1 MKNSFLF
8 CALLVAQIAIA
19 QSATEAMAWM
29 KIGHRTDL
37 SEAWSLTSSGQYRTG
52 TSNDLWLTELEFRKS
67 VNKKWDI
74 GTELRHYLIFDTDG
88 ATKGAF
94 QRARVQFRA
103 ERHLDLPRGKAHI
116 RYALQQRAVLTGAG
130 NHRLTGRIRGE
141 YDLKIKNFAWDPTF
155 GVEYFASGAQDFD
168 RSIRF
173 AIGTGDKIAGRKLS
187 FGYFYQRDLTNTGM
201 HSHVVQTSVR
211 F

>member
-1 MKNSFLF
+1 MKNSYLF
-8 CALLVAQIAIA
+8 CAFLVTQIAIA

-29 KIGHRTDL
+29 KIGYRTDL
-37 SEAWSLTSSGQYRTG
+37 SEAWSLNSSGQYRTG
-52 TSNDLWLTELEFRKS
+52 TANDQFLTELQVMKA

-88 ATKGAF
+88 ATKGTF
-94 QRARVQFRA
+94 HRARVQFRA
-103 ERHLDLPRGKAHI
+103 ERRLNLPRGKAHI
-116 RYALQQRAVLTGAG
+116 RYALQQRTVLTGGG
-130 NHRLTGRIRGE
+130 NHKITGRIRGE
-141 YDLKIKNFAWDPTF
+141 YDLPIKNFAWDPNF
-155 GVEYFASGAQDFD
+155 GVEYFASGAPDFD

-201 HSHVVQTSVR
+201 HSHVIQTALR